1 VLTCAGNDRSQVE
14 PVRGTIARVVF
25 LESGRTP
32 LEEPDSASVVPASS
46 MREGD
51 ADLGETLP
59 QVAFFARTSLPASL
73 KDLMRSKGPAL
84 SYQTPGHVQGLRRR
98 QWLLRNRLDA
108 GRPVRQRPA
117 KRVTRPFLTRTTGS
131 VAVPIGGHGWLQP
144 ECPRAIPN
152 VIRPMVE
159 VCSRTSATAADRVG
173 IPVHARVSHL
183 TGGVIQ
189 WCASRTVTFMGIR
202 LRRRRRPVSRLR
214 VPRPTR
220 VALVRSRNSAA
231 SEVTRRSRGCAATSG
246 V

>member
-1 VLTCAGNDRSQVE
+1 MARRRLVSTTSGRVLTCAGNDRSQVE

-117 KRVTRPFLTRTTGS
+117 KSVTRPFLTRTTGG

-144 ECPRAIPN
+144 ECPRTIPN

-159 VCSRTSATAADRVG
+159 VCSRTSATAELRMSAAQVAAHLARQKTG
-173 IPVHARVSHL
+173 KSLLARVFCRH
-183 TGGVIQ
+183 T
-189 WCASRTVTFMGIR
+189 W
-202 LRRRRRPVSRLR
+202 LRDW
-214 VPRPTR
+214 
-220 VALVRSRNSAA
+220 RS
-231 SEVTRRSRGCAATSG
+231 
-246 V
+246 